1 MRKDSTQ
8 PKLIL
13 YLMKVK
19 TILNGIKIIT
29 KIEVKIKIIGIKIFF
44 RTRVSLRHH
53 NAGAHRDM
61 LH

>member
-13 YLMKVK
+13 DSMKVK
-19 TILNGIKIIT
+19 IILNGIKIIT
-29 KIEVKIKIIGIKIFF
+29 KIEIKIIGIKIFF
-44 RTRVSLRHH
+44 RTRVGLRHH
-53 NAGAHRDM
+53 NAEAHRDM